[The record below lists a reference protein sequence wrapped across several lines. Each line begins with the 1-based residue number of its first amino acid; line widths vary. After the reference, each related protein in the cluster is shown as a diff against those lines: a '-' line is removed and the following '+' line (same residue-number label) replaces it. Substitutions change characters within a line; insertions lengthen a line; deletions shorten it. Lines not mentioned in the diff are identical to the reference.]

1 MKVSD
6 LVICDMVKIDAT
18 LEVLI
23 KQLVVMGMLISCH
36 FHWRI
41 MIIRWGGNDLS
52 RHLLIIDILIDVSQ
66 QKI

>member
-23 KQLVVMGMLISCH
+23 KQLVVMGLLISYH
-36 FHWRI
+36 LHWRI
-41 MIIRWGGNDLS
+41 MIIRWAGNDLS

>member
-23 KQLVVMGMLISCH
+23 KQLVVMGLLISCH
-36 FHWRI
+36 LHWRI
-41 MIIRWGGNDLS
+41 MIIRWAGNDLTS
-52 RHLLIIDILIDVSQ
+52 HLLIIDILIDVAQ